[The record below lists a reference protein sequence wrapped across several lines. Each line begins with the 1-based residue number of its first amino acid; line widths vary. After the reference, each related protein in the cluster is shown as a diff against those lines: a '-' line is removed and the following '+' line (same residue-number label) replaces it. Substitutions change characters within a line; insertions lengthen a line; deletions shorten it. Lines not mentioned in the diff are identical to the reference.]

1 MLASGP
7 LSTPSVNASLSCKRT
22 TVLILAAAI
31 FIVAVIGIGT
41 CFGGEL
47 LCIIINIIVI
57 LGSILGVYGAWRMDP
72 FALGWFLVALFV
84 LIVLQ
89 VVALILDLMG
99 HAAIRA
105 VILDIVLLA
114 LLAIGAGFTTDL
126 RYALGVG
133 PGSDPSMTQSILPH
147 SLGGS
152 RI

>member
-7 LSTPSVNASLSCKRT
+7 LSTPSINASLSCKRT
-22 TVLILAAAI
+22 TVLVLAAAI
-31 FIVAVIGIGT
+31 FIVAIIGVST

-47 LCIIINIIVI
+47 LCLIINIIVI

-72 FALGWFLVALFV
+72 FALGWFLLALFV

-89 VVALILDLMG
+89 VVSLILDLING
-99 HAAIRA
+99 ISIRA
-105 VILDIVLLA
+105 AVLDIVLLC

-133 PGSDPSMTQSILPH
+133 PGSDPSMMQSILPTTT
-147 SLGGS
+147 